1 MRALDTVIDGSIK
14 YSQFC
19 EIFVP
24 KSQKVTAEL
33 TAKKPKNLK
42 GQLSYDE
49 CFDNLTRELYAAA
62 WEHILL
68 SNQRENQLKAE
79 LMRDSQFDI
88 GEAFRQLSQGKE
100 ITRDDLMS
108 AMEQDLDQP
117 HIDILYAKLSA

>member
-1 MRALDTVIDGSIK
+1 MQLDQGKCDVRALDVIVDEVLK

-42 GQLSYDE
+42 GNLSYAQ

-62 WEHILL
+62 WEHIL
-68 SNQRENQLKAE
+68 S
-79 LMRDSQFDI
+79 SC
-88 GEAFRQLSQGKE
+88 
-100 ITRDDLMS
+100 
-108 AMEQDLDQP
+108 
-117 HIDILYAKLSA
+117 